1 MMPGQMQAQRA
12 AQIDPLAG
20 VGQTILV
27 TGGSGFLAR
36 WCLVELARRGYALRT
51 TVRDPAA
58 AAGLTAMLR
67 AQLSQEYPLNVLT
80 ADLSS
85 EAGWSEAVEGCD
97 AVLHTASP
105 FPAAAPR
112 DPDEIIVPATE
123 GTRRVLRAA
132 LRAGV
137 SRIVVTS
144 SSSAVATDP
153 RPDGAPVTEG
163 QWADPSQPGIR
174 AYVRSKTLAE
184 QAAWDL
190 AREAGAE
197 QRLAVVAP
205 ATLLGP
211 VLGGR
216 LSYSV
221 TAVDQMLHGFLP
233 GLPRLGFSF
242 ADVRDVAGLHLLAM
256 TSPAAAGE
264 RFLGSG
270 PFLWLTDV
278 AAILRRRLGLDA
290 GRVPTRQLPDLLVR
304 VAARFSPGLRQVS
317 GDLGRR
323 VDFSAEKAR
332 TVLGWSP
339 RPVEDTIADCGR
351 SLLPRSAPAVAALVG
366 AAAPV

>member
-1 MMPGQMQAQRA
+1 MSGQVETQIKTR
-12 AQIDPLAG
+12 IDPLAG

-36 WCLVELARRGYALRT
+36 WCLIELARRGYALRT

-58 AAGLTAMLR
+58 GAGLTAMLR
-67 AQLSQEYPLNVLT
+67 AQLGQEYPLNVLT

-85 EAGWSEAVEGCD
+85 EAGWPEAAEGCD

-105 FPAAAPR
+105 FPATAPK
-112 DPDEIIVPATE
+112 DPGELIVPATE

-137 SRIVVTS
+137 RRIVVTS

-153 RPDGAPVTEG
+153 RPDGGPATEG
-163 QWADPSQPGIR
+163 QWTDPSRPGIR

-190 AREAGAE
+190 VREAGAE

-211 VLGGR
+211 VLDGR

-221 TAVDQMLHGFLP
+221 TAVDQMLHGFWP

-264 RFLGSG
+264 RFLGAG

-278 AAILRRRLGLDA
+278 AGILRRRLGLDA
-290 GRVPTRQLPDLLVR
+290 GRVPTRQLPDVLVR
-304 VAARFSPGLRQVS
+304 MAARFSPGLRQVS

-323 VDFSAEKAR
+323 VDFSPEKAR
-332 TVLGWSP
+332 TLLGWSP

-351 SLLPRSAPAVAALVG
+351 SLLPRSAPAVAALTG
-366 AAAPV
+366 AVAPA